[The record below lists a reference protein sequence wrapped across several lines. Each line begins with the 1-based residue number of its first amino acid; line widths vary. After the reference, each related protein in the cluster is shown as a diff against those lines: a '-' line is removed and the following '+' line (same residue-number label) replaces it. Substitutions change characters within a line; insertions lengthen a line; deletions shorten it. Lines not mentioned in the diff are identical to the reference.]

1 MSETVRMWL
10 EIVFNVAY
18 LLTIWWLVSAMAR
31 RRTTVAPGDRA
42 AAGLVM
48 WAFALL
54 ALGDTGHVGF
64 RVLAY
69 ALGDLKIG
77 ANLLWRS
84 ASLVGLGALA
94 TAFTVTIFYVLM
106 LAVWRVRFDRRYGW
120 FEYLLFAVAVARGV
134 LMLFPANE
142 WERAIPPQPWSTYRN
157 LPLMLLGLGVAF
169 LILRD
174 AREARDRTFL
184 WIGMMILVS
193 YACYIPVIFFVQ
205 RVPNIGM
212 LMIPKTMAYL
222 VIGFLAYRELWEFQK
237 NKPPK

>member
-1 MSETVRMWL
+1 MWL

-18 LLTIWWLVSAMAR
+18 LLTVWWLVSAMAR
-31 RRTTVAPGDRA
+31 RWSTVAPDDRA
-42 AAGLVM
+42 AAGFVM

-64 RVLAY
+64 RVLVY
-69 ALGDLKIG
+69 ALNNLESSV
-77 ANLLWRS
+77 NLLGRTVG
-84 ASLVGLGALA
+84 LVGLGAMA

-106 LAVWRVRFDRRYGW
+106 LVVWRVRFDKQYAW

-142 WERAIPPQPWSTYRN
+142 WGRAIPPQPWSTYRN

-174 AREARDRTFL
+174 ARAARDRTFL
-184 WIGMMILVS
+184 WIGVMILIS

-205 RVPNIGM
+205 RAPNIGM

-222 VIGFLAYRELWEFQK
+222 VIGFLAYRELYGQTASLS
-237 NKPPK
+237 PG